1 MSENKSGRS
10 VKAISS
16 YIQSDI
22 IGAEMILENE
32 EIGYFTQN
40 ENFASLYPS
49 PGLGNVDFFVDERNA
64 PKARRALAPL
74 IEGKKE

>member
-10 VKAISS
+10 VKVYSS

-22 IGAEMILENE
+22 IGAKMTLENE

-40 ENFASLYPS
+40 ENFAALYPL
-49 PGLGNVDFFVDERNA
+49 PGLGSVDFFVDERDA
-64 PKARRALAPL
+64 QRARRALTSL
-74 IEGKKE
+74 IKGSEE

>member
-40 ENFASLYPS
+40 EISLLFIHR
-49 PGLGNVDFFVDERNA
+49 PGWA
-64 PKARRALAPL
+64 T
-74 IEGKKE
+74 

>member
-1 MSENKSGRS
+1 MK
-10 VKAISS
+10 VFSS

-22 IGAEMILENE
+22 IGAKMALENE

-49 PGLGNVDFFVDERNA
+49 PGVGNVDFFVDEVDA
-64 PKARRALAPL
+64 QKARKALSSL
-74 IEGKKE
+74 IRGSK